1 MMKKNIQVQDKLRYA
16 KKDIRNYRNLSLIFL
31 AVTGVFVLLLFLCN
45 IDIIN
50 SFEIEAFM
58 LAGVF
63 CAMVGCV
70 GTFLMYLD
78 GKIYL
83 CDLKK
88 KGFTIPE
95 TKEECGRSLSM
106 IPYEEK
112 ERKEGKLHIRTF
124 ILAVITGLITV
135 VAAVYTFTE
144 TKRPYPLFITI
155 MVILT
160 VIMFL
165 QSFNRLYKNDIDID
179 IVDSR
184 RIRKRIIPATVTVTI
199 WMMVL
204 GYFALIISGLPT
216 FNYLYYD
223 QIIRYY
229 KNEDAE
235 GYRYYMDS
243 LPSYA
248 GKIEFISWGKACGVS
263 FYVPQENVKDI
274 RAYFE
279 GIDEPCVIHTIEE
292 GQDEFAGLCEQVKDL
307 VTNFDSK
314 DYQNCVVYEFT
325 ELHVM
330 ENGNTFSWYAIID
343 TKSGEVGYGNF
354 PTDM

>member
-1 MMKKNIQVQDKLRYA
+1 MKKTFQVQDKVKYA
-16 KKDIRNYRNLSLIFL
+16 KKDVKKYAKLSLISL
-31 AVTGVFVLLLFLCN
+31 GAMLVFIVLLVLCN
-45 IDIIN
+45 KDIIN
-50 SFEIEAFM
+50 SFEMEACM

-63 CAMVGCV
+63 CSATACV
-70 GTFLMYLD
+70 GLFLMFLD
-78 GKIYL
+78 GKIYFW
-83 CDLKK
+83 DLQR
-88 KGFTIPE
+88 KGFTVPE
-95 TKEECGRSLSM
+95 TKKECESRLSM
-106 IPYEEK
+106 LSYEEK
-112 ERKEGKLHIRTF
+112 ERKEGKLHVRTF
-124 ILAVITGLITV
+124 VLAILTGLITV
-135 VAAVYTFTE
+135 VAAIYTFTE
-144 TKRPYPLFITI
+144 TKRPFPLIIII

-160 VIMFL
+160 VMMFL
-165 QSFNRLYKNDIDID
+165 QSFNRFYKNDIDID
-179 IVDSR
+179 ITDSR
-184 RIRKRIIPATVTVTI
+184 RIRKRIVPATVSVAI

-223 QIIRYY
+223 QIMRYY

-235 GYRYYMDS
+235 SYRYYMDS

-248 GKIEFISWGKACGVS
+248 RKIEFISWGKACGVS
-263 FYVPQENVKDI
+263 FYVPKENIKDI
-274 RAYFE
+274 QAYFE

-292 GQDEFAGLCEQVKDL
+292 GQDEFTNLCEQVKHL

-330 ENGNTFSWYAIID
+330 ESGHTFSWYAIID
-343 TKSGEVGYGNF
+343 TNTGEVGYGNY